1 MVGGG
6 GVGIK
11 KALFKAYNNN
21 NNNDT
26 LLFVFLF
33 HLFRPDIIFWQLIKR
48 GTDTASDVVAV
59 HRRWTPS

>member
-21 NNNDT
+21 NDT
-26 LLFVFLF
+26 LLFVFIF

-48 GTDTASDVVAV
+48 GTATAFAVVAV